1 MQPLAPEL
9 QVRYLRVAPDT
20 AQYKRRPL
28 AASKVVP
35 RNSRFVFVAK
45 TGRFYCLMMPVN
57 SIFAFLLHNSI
68 PLRT

>member
-45 TGRFYCLMMPVN
+45 TGRFYCSMMLKEDPHARN
-57 SIFAFLLHNSI
+57 SHVQS
-68 PLRT
+68 RGH